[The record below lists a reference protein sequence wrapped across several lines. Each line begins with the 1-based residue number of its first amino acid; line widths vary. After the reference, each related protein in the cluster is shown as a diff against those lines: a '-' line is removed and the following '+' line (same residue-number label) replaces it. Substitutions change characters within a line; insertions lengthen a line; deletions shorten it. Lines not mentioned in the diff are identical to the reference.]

1 MVLTKNIREAF
12 EREEKIGKE
21 ENRRRKEERGRLRKK
36 KEKDYNRRMNTSDP
50 S

>member
-12 EREEKIGKE
+12 EREERIGRE

-36 KEKDYNRRMNTSDP
+36 RKKKITIEE
-50 S
+50 